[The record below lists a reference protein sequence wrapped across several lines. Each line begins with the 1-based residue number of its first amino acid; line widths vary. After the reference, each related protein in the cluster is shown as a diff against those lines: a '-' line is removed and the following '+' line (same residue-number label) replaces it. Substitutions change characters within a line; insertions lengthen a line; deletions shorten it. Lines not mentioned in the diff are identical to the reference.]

1 MATKREKQELIDTLK
16 FTPTPVRIMLHGYG
30 GECYIGSVSR
40 EQYEF
45 FKSKKI
51 DIDQYTH
58 SWDDAGLWDDIP
70 ADMRPFDPGSPY
82 DCDDLFHASGATMD
96 ESSWITVE
104 EVESGRELFKSN
116 LDISNLEDQGV
127 QVTLGEDCDN
137 TDWDDGRV
145 VFWGGQG
152 EKGCFFDGEIVLRAP
167 FDPGKL
173 RIHYGNGDDW
183 LLTGGVEYD
192 GEEVEGQ
199 DGYSTTGKW
208 AEGKFWIKGDEE
220 VYEGVERDED
230 GNRDD
235 EEDDDA
241 GWDEIAEDHQDD
253 DGDVPILEG
262 EEMWAQE
269 AIDTES
275 ELWEGI
281 PLSPWHPKSLKPD
294 IPGQYEY
301 LAPNGGWPFPQR
313 AEWTGKKWCDA
324 TGVKI
329 EIGQWRGLSQPAESN

>member
-1 MATKREKQELIDTLK
+1 MATKREKQDLIDTLK

-45 FKSKKI
+45 FKSKRI

-58 SWDDAGLWDDIP
+58 SWDDNGLWDDVP

-104 EVESGRELFKSN
+104 EVASSRELFKSN

-137 TDWDDGRV
+137 SDWPDGKV

-167 FDPGKL
+167 FDPAKL

-192 GEEVEGQ
+192 SEEVEGQ

-208 AEGKFWIKGDEE
+208 AEGKFWIKGAEE
-220 VYEGVERDED
+220 VYEGMERDED
-230 GNRDD
+230 GDLDN
-235 EEDDDA
+235 EQDDD
-241 GWDEIAEDHQDD
+241 GWDEIAQDHD
-253 DGDVPILEG
+253 DGDVPVLEG

-269 AIDTES
+269 AIDTEP

-281 PLSPWHPKSLKPD
+281 PLSPWHPASQNPVRE
-294 IPGQYEY
+294 GEYEVII
-301 LAPNGGWPFPQR
+301 GTWPFPQR
-313 AEWTGKKWCDA
+313 AHWD
-324 TGVKI
+324 GVLWKQGDQPVI
-329 EIGQWRGLSQPAESN
+329 ANQWRGLSQPAD

>member
-45 FKSKKI
+45 FKSKRI

-58 SWDDAGLWDDIP
+58 SWDDNGLWDDVP

-104 EVESGRELFKSN
+104 EVVSGKELFKSN

-127 QVTLGEDCDN
+127 QVILGEDCDN

-152 EKGCFFDGEIVLRAP
+152 EKGCFFDGEITLRAP
-167 FDPGKL
+167 FDPARL

-192 GEEVEGQ
+192 GEEVEGM

-208 AEGKFWIKGDEE
+208 AEGKFWIKGSEE
-220 VYEGVERDED
+220 VYEGIERDED
-230 GNRDD
+230 GDSDDELDDDGWDRIAQDHRDD
-235 EEDDDA
+235 E
-241 GWDEIAEDHQDD
+241 
-253 DGDVPILEG
+253 GDVPILEG

-269 AIDTES
+269 AIDTEP
-275 ELWEGI
+275 ETWEGI
-281 PLSPWHPKSLKPD
+281 PLTPWWPVSKDPVRE
-294 IPGQYEY
+294 GEYEVII
-301 LAPNGGWPFPQR
+301 GSWPFPQR
-313 AEWTGKKWCDA
+313 AHWD
-324 TGVKI
+324 GVLWKQGDQPVI
-329 EIGQWRGLSQPAESN
+329 ANQWRGLSQPAD

>member
-16 FTPTPVRIMLHGYG
+16 FTPTPVRIQLYGYG

-58 SWDDAGLWDDIP
+58 SWDDEGMWDDVP

-104 EVESGRELFKSN
+104 EVDSGQELFKSN
-116 LDISNLEDQGV
+116 LDIPNLENQGV

-137 TDWDDGRV
+137 SDWPDGRV

-167 FDPGKL
+167 FDPTKL
-173 RIHYGNGDDW
+173 RIYYGNGDDW

-192 GEEVEGQ
+192 GEEVEGN

-208 AEGKFWIKGDEE
+208 AEGKFWIKGNEE
-220 VYEGVERDED
+220 VYEGVERSED
-230 GNRDD
+230 GED
-235 EEDDDA
+235 EDDDS
-241 GWDEIAEDHQDD
+241 DPSAEMDKIQIP
-253 DGDVPILEG
+253 VLEG
-262 EEMWAQE
+262 EEIWAQE
-269 AIDTES
+269 MIDSDTIDTEPD
-275 ELWEGI
+275 LWEGI
-281 PLSPWHPKSLKPD
+281 PLSPWHPGSQNPVRE
-294 IPGQYEY
+294 GEY
-301 LAPNGGWPFPQR
+301 DVILGTWPFPQR
-313 AEWTGKKWCDA
+313 AHWD
-324 TGVKI
+324 GVLWKQGDQPVI
-329 EIGQWRGLSQPAESN
+329 VNTWRGLSQPAH

>member
-16 FTPTPVRIMLHGYG
+16 FTPTPVRIQLYGYG

-58 SWDDAGLWDDIP
+58 SWDDNGLWDDVP

-96 ESSWITVE
+96 ESSWIIVE
-104 EVESGRELFKSN
+104 EVDSGKELFKSN

-137 TDWDDGRV
+137 TDWPDGRV

-167 FDPGKL
+167 FDPAKL
-173 RIHYGNGDDW
+173 RIYYGNGDDW

-230 GNRDD
+230 GNQD
-235 EEDDDA
+235 EDDND
-241 GWDEIAEDHQDD
+241 GWDKIAEDHRDD

-269 AIDTES
+269 AIDTEP
-275 ELWEGI
+275 ETWEGI
-281 PLSPWHPKSLKPD
+281 PLSPWHPASLKPD
-294 IPGQYEY
+294 IAGQYEY
-301 LAPNGGWPFPQR
+301 LAPSGGWPFPQR

-329 EIGQWRGLSQPAESN
+329 EIGQWRGLSQPAE

>member
-1 MATKREKQELIDTLK
+1 MATRKQKQELIDTLK
-16 FTPTPVRIMLHGYG
+16 FTPIRARLLIQGYG

-45 FKSKKI
+45 FKSKRI

-58 SWDDAGLWDDIP
+58 SWDDNGLWDDVP

-104 EVESGRELFKSN
+104 EVASGRELFKSN

-137 TDWDDGRV
+137 SDWPDGKV

-167 FDPGKL
+167 FDPAKL

-183 LLTGGVEYD
+183 LLTGSVEYD
-192 GEEVEGQ
+192 SEEVEGQ

-230 GNRDD
+230 GNQD
-235 EEDDDA
+235 EDDDD
-241 GWDEIAEDHQDD
+241 GWDKIAEDHADD
-253 DGDVPILEG
+253 DGDVPVLEG

-269 AIDTES
+269 AIDTAP

-281 PLSPWHPKSLKPD
+281 PLSPWHPASQDPVRE
-294 IPGQYEY
+294 GEYEVIT
-301 LAPNGGWPFPQR
+301 GTWPFPQR
-313 AEWTGKKWCDA
+313 AHWD
-324 TGVKI
+324 GVLWKQGDQPVI
-329 EIGQWRGLSQPAESN
+329 ANQWRGLSQPAE

>member
-1 MATKREKQELIDTLK
+1 MVTKREKQELIDTLK
-16 FTPTPVRIMLHGYG
+16 FTPTPVRIQLYGYG
-30 GECYIGSVSR
+30 GECYIGSVTR

-45 FKSKKI
+45 FKSKRI
-51 DIDQYTH
+51 DIDQFTH
-58 SWDDAGLWDDIP
+58 SWDENGLWDDVP
-70 ADMRPFDPGSPY
+70 EDMRPFEPGSPY

-104 EVESGRELFKSN
+104 EVASGRELFKSN

-137 TDWDDGRV
+137 SDWEDGRV

-167 FDPGKL
+167 FDPAKL
-173 RIHYGNGDDW
+173 RIYYGNGDDW

-192 GEEVEGQ
+192 GEEVEGM

-220 VYEGVERDED
+220 VYEGQERSEDGEDED
-230 GNRDD
+230 DSD
-235 EEDDDA
+235 PA
-241 GWDEIAEDHQDD
+241 AELDTIQ
-253 DGDVPILEG
+253 VPVLEG
-262 EEMWAQE
+262 EEIWAQE
-269 AIDTES
+269 VIDADTVDTEP

-281 PLSPWHPKSLKPD
+281 PLSPWHPASQNPVRE
-294 IPGQYEY
+294 GEY
-301 LAPNGGWPFPQR
+301 DVILGTWPFPQR
-313 AEWTGKKWCDA
+313 AHWD
-324 TGVKI
+324 GVLWKQGDQPVI
-329 EIGQWRGLSQPAESN
+329 VNTWRGLSQPAD

>member
-1 MATKREKQELIDTLK
+1 MATSKQKQQLIDTLK
-16 FTPTPVRIMLHGYG
+16 FTPTPVRIQLHGYG

-45 FKSKKI
+45 FKAKKI

-58 SWDDAGLWDDIP
+58 SWDENGLWDDVP

-104 EVESGRELFKSN
+104 EVATGKELFKSN

-127 QVTLGEDCDN
+127 QTSLGEDCDN
-137 TDWDDGRV
+137 TDWPDGRV

-152 EKGCFFDGEIVLRAP
+152 EKGCFFDGEITLRAP
-167 FDPGKL
+167 FDPAKL
-173 RIHYGNGDDW
+173 KIHYGNGDDW
-183 LLTGGVEYD
+183 LISGGVEYD
-192 GEEVEGQ
+192 GEEVEGM

-208 AEGKFWIKGDEE
+208 AEGKFWIAGGEE

-230 GNRDD
+230 GDQLEDD
-235 EEDDDA
+235 E
-241 GWDEIAEDHQDD
+241 
-253 DGDVPILEG
+253 DVPVLDG
-262 EEMWAQE
+262 EEMQAQE
-269 AIDTES
+269 AIDTEP
-275 ELWEGI
+275 ETWEGI
-281 PLSPWHPKSLKPD
+281 PLSPWHPASLNPD
-294 IPGQYEY
+294 IAGQYEVFKQDSS
-301 LAPNGGWPFPQR
+301 WPFPQR
-313 AEWTGKKWCDA
+313 AEWTGRKWRDA

-329 EIGQWRGLSQPAESN
+329 KIGQWRGLAQPAES

>member
-1 MATKREKQELIDTLK
+1 MATKREKQELMDTLK
-16 FTPTPVRIMLHGYG
+16 FTPIQARILLQGYG

-58 SWDDAGLWDDIP
+58 SWDDTGLWGDIP
-70 ADMRPFDPGSPY
+70 DDMRPFDPGSPY

-96 ESSWITVE
+96 ESSWITIE
-104 EVESGRELFKSN
+104 EVDSGRELFKSN
-116 LDISNLEDQGV
+116 LDIPNLENQGV

-152 EKGCFFDGEIVLRAP
+152 EKGCFFDGEIMLRAP
-167 FDPGKL
+167 FDPAKL
-173 RIHYGNGDDW
+173 RIYYGNGDDW

-192 GEEVEGQ
+192 GEEVEGH

-220 VYEGVERDED
+220 VYEGVERSEDGEDED
-230 GNRDD
+230 DSD
-235 EEDDDA
+235 PA
-241 GWDEIAEDHQDD
+241 AELDKIQ
-253 DGDVPILEG
+253 VPVLEG

-269 AIDTES
+269 AIDS
-275 ELWEGI
+275 EAETWEGI
-281 PLSPWHPKSLKPD
+281 PLSPWHEGNVKPTVKGRYQIFEKD
-294 IPGQYEY
+294 
-301 LAPNGGWPFPQR
+301 ASWPFPMW
-313 AEWTGKKWCDA
+313 AEWTGRGWKDNGKK
-324 TGVKI
+324 VNVR
-329 EIGQWRGLSQPAESN
+329 QWRGLSQPAESN

>member
-16 FTPTPVRIMLHGYG
+16 FTPTPVRIQLYGYG

-51 DIDQYTH
+51 DIEQYTH
-58 SWDDAGLWDDIP
+58 SWDDTGLWDDVP
-70 ADMRPFDPGSPY
+70 EDMRPFDPGSPY

-104 EVESGRELFKSN
+104 EVTSGQELFKSN

-152 EKGCFFDGEIVLRAP
+152 EKGCFFDGEITLRAP
-167 FDPGKL
+167 FDPAKL
-173 RIHYGNGDDW
+173 RIYYGNGDDW

-192 GEEVEGQ
+192 GEEVEGM

-208 AEGKFWIKGDEE
+208 AEGKFWIKGSEE

-230 GNRDD
+230 GNQEQD
-235 EEDDDA
+235 EL
-241 GWDEIAEDHQDD
+241 
-253 DGDVPILEG
+253 DVPVLEG

-269 AIDTES
+269 AIDS
-275 ELWEGI
+275 EPETWEGI
-281 PLSPWHPKSLKPD
+281 PLTPWWPASKDPVRE
-294 IPGQYEY
+294 GEYEVIIG
-301 LAPNGGWPFPQR
+301 NWPFPQR
-313 AEWTGKKWCDA
+313 AYWD
-324 TGVKI
+324 GVLWKQGDQPVI
-329 EIGQWRGLSQPAESN
+329 VNQWRGLSQPAD